1 MMGKRIPGTAHCGIA
16 LISLASTMGCHTTQ
30 HATAKLQ
37 AQQRWGT
44 VRAEIKLQLAQQ
56 AFDHFRFAEAAE
68 AASEAIALD
77 ATLLDGH
84 VLLAQSRIAE
94 SKTSEARRIIATARR
109 AGLAGPELDY
119 TEGMLLEWQG
129 RPEEALALYAR
140 ARSQHAT
147 RADYLIA
154 QVECLVALD
163 RAEVAMRLLNETR
176 RAFDDNPEVMLL
188 AGRTAEFL
196 NQPRQAVRWL
206 QDAYA
211 RGAGSFDIALAF
223 GRALATTGRFL
234 EAVSVLDPLLG
245 SNLSESDESEVRR
258 TLAIAHLAHGQAESA
273 LRVITPQAQRHED
286 DTLAQVLQARAALAL
301 GDTSTA
307 SRAIDRALRGTS
319 KSTQPRIL
327 QALLQKQSG
336 ATGDAAAT
344 LFDVLADHPADV
356 EAHCLLAEV
365 MIVSKRFDA
374 ARVHF
379 RKAIQLQP
387 GCLWAIQG
395 LQRLPQPAPE
405 NEKPPVKLTAA
416 Q

>member
-1 MMGKRIPGTAHCGIA
+1 MMGKHIRATAHCGLA
-16 LISLASTMGCHTTQ
+16 LISLASAMGCHTPR

-56 AFDHFRFAEAAE
+56 AFDHFRFAEAAQAAAE
-68 AASEAIALD
+68 AVALD

-84 VLLAQSRIAE
+84 ILLAQAKIAE
-94 SKTSEARRIIATARR
+94 SKTAQARRIIANARH

-129 RPEEALALYAR
+129 RLEEALALYAH
-140 ARSQHAT
+140 ARSQDTT

-196 NQPRQAVRWL
+196 NQPLQATRWF

-211 RGAGSFDIALAF
+211 RDTNSSDIALAF

-245 SNLSESDESEVRR
+245 DDLSESDESEVRR
-258 TLAIAHLAHGQAESA
+258 TLAIAHLAHGRAELA
-273 LRVITPQAQRHED
+273 WRVITPQAERHED
-286 DTLAQVLQARAALAL
+286 DTLAQVLQARAALAI
-301 GDTSTA
+301 GDTNTA
-307 SRAIDRALRGTS
+307 SRAIERAMRGTS

-344 LFDVLADHPADV
+344 LFDVLAEHPTDV

-365 MIVSKRFDA
+365 MVASKRFDA

-379 RKAIQLQP
+379 RKAIELQP

-395 LQRLPQPAPE
+395 LRRLPEPAPPG
-405 NEKPPVKLTAA
+405 EKPPVKLTAA